1 MIDIKNKVY
10 TRLKTAVGSLA
21 STSSIYVRTPSSFPF
36 VSITE
41 SDNYISN
48 LDNSSEEKFATVMY
62 EVNVYTN
69 NSTPETTARE
79 ILNVIDKEMYSMNLM
94 RLSMN
99 QVPNLEDATIFR
111 LTARY
116 EGVTD
121 GNYIYRR

>member
-79 ILNVIDKEMYSMNLM
+79 ILKVIDKEMYSMNLM